1 MNTAEIAELGRLQTT
16 LEITHSLLSAV
27 SSTDP
32 VNALVARIATLC
44 RGAAAV
50 YDEEG
55 RVVANTGEAPANLI
69 WHEIAESFQPDMS
82 FTVGRWSVRSRR
94 VSLQDGV
101 HVIAISSRGH
111 ETIDLIGGLLLDT
124 AERLLGAVHG
134 IQYGVSQRDRRDN
147 EQLLA
152 ALHDGMLPAREH
164 RFWARL
170 AQFQFPA
177 YAPIRTLEISP
188 RDTVSTAGTHL
199 AQLVT
204 SARAAGLPL
213 LIMLH
218 RSDIDA
224 AATASAVV
232 PDSPTAEQW
241 MRGIADEFLIG
252 ASAPTSS
259 LSEIPTSVREAETA
273 LRIAIGRAA
282 VTPGPTP
289 LDPVLIDRIDLSTW
303 LLSHVSKR
311 QLDQRIERTLAPLDS
326 AQLRETLITYLATEQ
341 NIARTAEALFL
352 HPNTVRYR
360 LTRVEEALG
369 HSITSAFGLS
379 NAILA
384 LHPAIM
390 GRYAELHSE
399 SRSESNASYQG
410 GS

>member
-1 MNTAEIAELGRLQTT
+1 MSQADSDELGRLQTT

-32 VNALVARIATLC
+32 VTALVARIATLC
-44 RGAAAV
+44 RGGAAV

-69 WHEIAESFQPDMS
+69 WHEIADSLQPDLS

-101 HVIAISSRGH
+101 HVIAISSRGP

-134 IQYGVSQRDRRDN
+134 IQYGASQRDRRDN

-164 RFWARL
+164 RFWARM

-188 RDTVSTAGTHL
+188 RGETSAAGTDLTSL
-199 AQLVT
+199 AS

-218 RSDIDA
+218 RSTIEVT
-224 AATASAVV
+224 ATASAIV
-232 PDSPTAEQW
+232 PDSPASDQWMHSLTAEYLV
-241 MRGIADEFLIG
+241 GS
-252 ASAPTSS
+252 SAPTTS
-259 LSEIPTSVREAETA
+259 LTEIPTSVREAETA
-273 LRIAIGRAA
+273 LHIAAGWAA
-282 VTPGPTP
+282 ATPSPTP
-289 LDPVLIDRIDLSTW
+289 LAPVLIDRIDLSTW

-326 AQLRETLITYLATEQ
+326 VQLRETLITYLAAEQ
-341 NIARTAEALFL
+341 NITRTAEALFL

-360 LTRVEEALG
+360 ISRVEQALG

-384 LHPAIM
+384 LYPAIM
-390 GRYAELHSE
+390 GRYAELHNE
-399 SRSESNASYQG
+399 PRSRQNANHQG

>member
-1 MNTAEIAELGRLQTT
+1 MNSAEIAELGRLQTT

-32 VNALVARIATLC
+32 VNALVTRIATLC

-55 RVVANTGEAPANLI
+55 NVVANTGEAPANLI
-69 WHEIAESFQPDMS
+69 WNEIAESVQPDLS
-82 FTVGRWSVRSRR
+82 FAVGRWSVRSRR

-101 HVIAISSRGH
+101 HVIAISSRGP

-134 IQYGVSQRDRRDN
+134 IQYGASQRDRRDN

-164 RFWARL
+164 RFWARM
-170 AQFQFPA
+170 AQFQFPS

-188 RDTVSTAGTHL
+188 RGMASAASTHL
-199 AQLVT
+199 TQLIA
-204 SARAAGLPL
+204 SARAAELPL

-218 RSDIDA
+218 RSDIEV
-224 AATASAVV
+224 TASASAIV
-232 PDSPTAEQW
+232 PDSPASEQW
-241 MRGIADEFLIG
+241 MRSLADEYLVG
-252 ASAPTSS
+252 SSGPTSS
-259 LSEIPTSVREAETA
+259 LTEIPTSVREAETA
-273 LRIAIGRAA
+273 LRIAAGWAA
-282 VTPGPTP
+282 ATPHPTP
-289 LDPVLIDRIDLSTW
+289 VAPVLIDHIDLSTW
-303 LLSHVSKR
+303 LLSHVSRR
-311 QLDQRIERTLAPLDS
+311 QLDQRIERTLAPLAS
-326 AQLRETLITYLATEQ
+326 AQLRETLVTYLATSQ

-360 LTRVEEALG
+360 ISRIEEALG

-384 LHPAIM
+384 LYPSIM
-390 GRYAELHSE
+390 GRYAELHNE
-399 SRSESNASYQG
+399 QRS
-410 GS
+410 

>member
-1 MNTAEIAELGRLQTT
+1 MSHADSDELGRLQTT

-32 VNALVARIATLC
+32 VSALVARVATLC
-44 RGAAAV
+44 RGGAAV

-69 WHEIAESFQPDMS
+69 WHEIADSLQPDLA

-101 HVIAISSRGH
+101 HVIAISSRGP
-111 ETIDLIGGLLLDT
+111 ETIDHIGGLLLDT

-188 RDTVSTAGTHL
+188 RGEASAAGTHL
-199 AQLVT
+199 ATLAA
-204 SARAAGLPL
+204 SARASALPL

-218 RSDIDA
+218 RSDITA

-232 PDSPTAEQW
+232 PDSPAAVQW
-241 MRGIADEFLIG
+241 MHSIANEFLVG
-252 ASAPTSS
+252 SSAPTSS
-259 LSEIPTSVREAETA
+259 LTEIPTSVREAETA
-273 LRIAIGRAA
+273 LRIATGRAA
-282 VTPGPTP
+282 ATPGPTP
-289 LDPVLIDRIDLSTW
+289 IEPVLVDRIDLSTW

-311 QLDQRIERTLAPLDS
+311 QLDQRIERTLAPLNS
-326 AQLRETLITYLATEQ
+326 AQLRETLITYLATEL

-360 LTRVEEALG
+360 LSRVEEALG

-399 SRSESNASYQG
+399 PRSEANASHQG

>member
-1 MNTAEIAELGRLQTT
+1 MNSTETDELSRLKTT
-16 LEITHSLLSAV
+16 LEITHTLLSAV

-55 RVVANTGEAPANLI
+55 RVVANTGEAPPNLI
-69 WHEIAESFQPDMS
+69 WNEIADSLLPDLS
-82 FTVGRWSVRSRR
+82 FTVGRWHVRSRR
-94 VSLQDGV
+94 VSLQEGV
-101 HVIAISSRGH
+101 HVIAISSRGP

-134 IQYGVSQRDRRDN
+134 IQYGASQRDRRDN

-177 YAPIRTLEISP
+177 YAPIRALEISP
-188 RDTVSTAGTHL
+188 RGEASAAGTHL
-199 AQLVT
+199 ERLAAD
-204 SARAAGLPL
+204 ARAAALPL

-218 RSDIDA
+218 RSDITA

-232 PDSPTAEQW
+232 PDSPAAEQW
-241 MRGIADEFLIG
+241 MHHITDEFLVG

-273 LRIAIGRAA
+273 LRIAAGRATA
-282 VTPGPTP
+282 LPGPTP
-289 LDPVLIDRIDLSTW
+289 LEPVLIDRIDLSTW

-326 AQLRETLITYLATEQ
+326 TQLRDTLVTYLAAEQ
-341 NIARTAEALFL
+341 SIARTAEALFL

-360 LTRVEEALG
+360 LTRVEESLG

-384 LHPAIM
+384 LHPSIM

-399 SRSESNASYQG
+399 PRSESNASYQG